1 MGRPVRLQTHSLLR
15 IDSVAELL
23 SATLL
28 PGWVTEAL
36 LRAPW
41 VVVRR
46 APLQDGLLPVGVRGA
61 ARAARFAAWLPPGR
75 VLDCLTPLQLA
86 ARHDWRGHPR
96 SRQFSALAAMA
107 GVGSIMARASLD
119 ARWGPSG
126 SVAFELA
133 SGCATVTSASDLDL
147 IVQADDRLPPAAARE
162 LLEELAQLPARADVL
177 LETPGG
183 GVALREFARAR
194 TPFLARTPEG
204 PRLLHD
210 PWAGAAAA
218 A

>member
-1 MGRPVRLQTHSLLR
+1 MQTHSLLR
-15 IDSVAELL
+15 IDSAAALL
-23 SATLL
+23 STT
-28 PGWVTEAL
+28 PPPEWVSEVL
-36 LRAPW
+36 VRAAW

-61 ARAARFAAWLPPGR
+61 VRAARFAAWLPPGAVR
-75 VLDCLTPLQLA
+75 DCLTPLQLA
-86 ARHDWRGHPR
+86 ARRGWRGHPR
-96 SRQFSALAAMA
+96 SRQLNALAALA
-107 GVGSIMARASLD
+107 GVESIMARARL
-119 ARWGPSG
+119 AAHWGPGG

-133 SGCATVTSASDLDL
+133 SGCPTVTAASDLDL
-147 IVQADDRLPPAAARE
+147 IVQHDAWMAPAAARE
-162 LLEELAQLPARADVL
+162 LLQQLAQLPARIDVI

-183 GVALREFARAR
+183 AVALREYARAR
-194 TPFLARTPEG
+194 APFLVRTPEG